1 MNEDKTRMSIVQ
13 IAMEA
18 LVKIK
23 LNNMSN
29 VGVMSW
35 MTFIHLHIC

>member
-23 LNNMSN
+23 LNNMGN